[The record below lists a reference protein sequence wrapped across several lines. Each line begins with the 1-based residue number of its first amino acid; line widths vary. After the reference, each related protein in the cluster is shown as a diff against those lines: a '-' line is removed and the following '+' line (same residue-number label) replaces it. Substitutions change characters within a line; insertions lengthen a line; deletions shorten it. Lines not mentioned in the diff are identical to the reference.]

1 MAEKSMPAFEVDDRI
16 CIRVERELAAFLGSL
31 ILATDT
37 KNTAALAVGHQ
48 LRKLSAAK
56 QEKQEKPEEIKP
68 S

>member
-1 MAEKSMPAFEVDDRI
+1 MAEKSTPAFEIDDRI
-16 CIRVERELAAFLGSL
+16 CLKVERELAAFLGSL

-48 LRKLSAAK
+48 LRKLAAAAK
-56 QEKQEKPEEIKP
+56 QEVKLEEVKP